1 MLRFTSYF
9 VLRRRLAKSWLK
21 LRGWRFR
28 GQDPPSRWKHIMLVS
43 PAQDE
48 LLIMQHRWMVFLTS
62 TPSKW
67 VELQDSEEITQ
78 TLNKKHT
85 VLINWD
91 ENISEETFSELLI
104 NARKNKVRIS
114 ACAWDTAHKAIKFHS
129 QFRPSPFPDRDLR
142 YLSRFFVYFKQI

>member
-1 MLRFTSYF
+1 
-9 VLRRRLAKSWLK
+9 
-21 LRGWRFR
+21 
-28 GQDPPSRWKHIMLVS
+28 
-43 PAQDE
+43 
-48 LLIMQHRWMVFLTS
+48 MVFLTS

-67 VELQDSEEITQ
+67 VELHDSREISE
-78 TLNKKHT
+78 TLNAKHT

-91 ENISEETFSELLI
+91 ESINEEALSELLL
-104 NARKNKVRIS
+104 NARQNKARIS

>member
-1 MLRFTSYF
+1 MQRLFSF
-9 VLRRRLAKSWLK
+9 FILRRRLTKSWLK

-28 GQDPPSRWKHIMLVS
+28 GQDPPSRWKHIMFVS
-43 PAQDE
+43 PAKGD

-62 TPSKW
+62 APSKW
-67 VELQDSEEITQ
+67 VDLHDSIEISE

-91 ENISEETFSELLI
+91 ENINEEALSELLLS
-104 NARKNKVRIS
+104 ARQNKARIS
-114 ACAWDTAHKAIKFHS
+114 ACAWDTTHKAIKFHS